1 MKKFYWHIA
10 TIVLIL
16 IFMYLIE
23 ALLEGIVNPALGY
36 GLGAFFGYM
45 ISVSLLNAIKK

>member
-1 MKKFYWHIA
+1 MKKIYWHIA
-10 TIVLIL
+10 TLILIL

-23 ALLEGIVNPALGY
+23 ALLEGTVNPALGY

-45 ISVSLLNAIKK
+45 ISVSLMNAIKK